1 MFLKLVF
8 VGSEYRFYGLR
19 SELQEEYCRPEPGF
33 PPQLWRP
40 FWNERQPQR
49 LCLQTGWGRA
59 TVSLCAVINIRR
71 TSFPE
76 SSSHFYEMN
85 VLFMDI
91 KMRWRNTEDAFYC
104 CLVFVTHLSLFVS
117 MTCWNMKT
125 CILYNRVTC
134 LAPY

>member
-19 SELQEEYCRPEPGF
+19 SALQEEEYCRPEPGF

-59 TVSLCAVINIRR
+59 TVSLCVVINVRR

-76 SSSHFYEMN
+76 SSSHFYEIN

-91 KMRWRNTEDAFYC
+91 KLRWRNTDFLLPFSFC
-104 CLVFVTHLSLFVS
+104 HTFML
-117 MTCWNMKT
+117 MTFWNMKT
-125 CILYNRVTC
+125 CILYNLVTC